1 MQWRPVPRADISIP
15 NVGELSIQDGVKRRR
30 LIYLGRHNNP
40 ATARGCGRGG
50 ESALSR
56 DRGLLEPSEP
66 SALPIP
72 ILFPR
77 SHNTTRGERDQVHF
91 VRSTSWQFCSDQEGC
106 SVLVYVWRTGSPGY
120 GEPGDRWAAVGRKC
134 KQARVVNTRET
145 LTVEDRHQAVSHLAT

>member
-66 SALPIP
+66 SPLPIP

-106 SVLVYVWRTGSPGY
+106 SVSFTSGVPVPPVTESPVIV
-120 GEPGDRWAAVGRKC
+120 ERRWDGNVNKHVSSTRGR
-134 KQARVVNTRET
+134 R
-145 LTVEDRHQAVSHLAT
+145 

>member
-66 SALPIP
+66 SALPIL

-77 SHNTTRGERDQVHF
+77 SHNTTRVERDQMHLHF
-91 VRSTSWQFCSDQEGC
+91 AILLRPRGLFS
-106 SVLVYVWRTGSPGY
+106 LVYVWRTGSPGY
-120 GEPGDRWAAVGRKC
+120 GEPGDR
-134 KQARVVNTRET
+134 
-145 LTVEDRHQAVSHLAT
+145 